1 MNGGVEGGD
10 DGESASM
17 ATAVSSMV
25 TVGVE
30 RVSEAMVGRDVRSA
44 GLVQWTRALSKAC
57 SCEVG
62 GGERDRGRGE
72 KERERE
78 LSRRARKKRGW

>member
-10 DGESASM
+10 DGESASA

-30 RVSEAMVGRDVRSA
+30 RVSEAMLVETQGWWSSELGAQKFPQFAVG
-44 GLVQWTRALSKAC
+44 
-57 SCEVG
+57 
-62 GGERDRGRGE
+62 
-72 KERERE
+72 
-78 LSRRARKKRGW
+78 